1 MNKPFNILLAFLLA
15 FVGTALFA
23 QQNTNTV
30 KGRVIDDDEAP
41 VMFATVCLLN
51 NETIVAGGL
60 TDTTGFFAIKGQ
72 FVGEYRL
79 RVSSVGYEE
88 AIKTISL
95 TKGQVLDLG
104 RVVLPHKA
112 MRLDGV
118 EISAEAVTKTVTAER
133 TSINPSATMATATGS
148 VLEVLRGSSAVTI
161 DGSGQVS
168 IRGNSN
174 VLILVDG
181 VPTSLDG
188 LGSIPLAN
196 VQSIDIV
203 TSPDAR
209 YDSEGSGGVINI
221 ISKKQTPEAFTAMAS
236 ANYGFTHFMNGNVAM
251 SYNTGRWGFRM
262 NYNGKIENDLIE
274 SELHRQIKRTG
285 STLDQLIEARKRTF
299 GQNLGLNV
307 SFKAT
312 KKDVL
317 TLDVKVGLPRM
328 NNLQTMHNHY
338 TNAGMESDKLRQTDI
353 TFNREMMEGSLG
365 YRHIFQPNR
374 RTINVLA
381 SFSAINGHRPSY
393 YYEQIAD
400 GDSLQMVQRSE
411 SGGHPRIA
419 AFQMDYMAPL
429 GKGKM
434 ESGLKMTYRHNNID
448 HKMYER
454 NLLTDEWQLSIPLS
468 NDLRHREYIPA
479 VYAMWSAKYQERLS
493 MKAGL
498 RMEYSHVT
506 LQNDKD
512 HLDEASDYW
521 FVAPNLMLNYRISE
535 PWQLSFG
542 ISRRITRPSYP
553 QLNPY
558 INLIDNQTYETGN
571 IRLKPEKV
579 NKLDFGYSYTGQSLK
594 VNGNAYLNYTQDYIN
609 QIAYLDS
616 VTLVM
621 TYINSEMDLKAGV
634 EHNIRLDVL
643 QWLEIDLG
651 ANVFFTQS
659 KAEWEGTPIQNQ
671 GWTVNSNAAL
681 NVKPFRGTTLQA
693 QYFVTTPQYFPQF
706 ITKTIHYCNIGI
718 RQQLPKTGLTL
729 SALVTDM
736 FNTRR
741 WDISSDNPVYTLVN
755 TSTNRSRVFWLGVSW
770 NFHSY
775 KPLGGQKKQEED
787 RSVIRI
793 GE

>member
-1 MNKPFNILLAFLLA
+1 MKLKIILTFLLA
-15 FVGTALFA
+15 FEGVTLFA
-23 QQNTNTV
+23 QQNTNTI
-30 KGRVIDDDEAP
+30 KGRVTDNNEKP

-51 NETIVAGGL
+51 NEKIVAGGL
-60 TDTTGFFAIKGQ
+60 SDTTGFFSIRGQ
-72 FVGEYRL
+72 FIGEYRL
-79 RVSSVGYEE
+79 RVSSVGYEDT
-88 AIKTISL
+88 AITINL
-95 TKGQVLDLG
+95 KKGQILDLG
-104 RVVLPHKA
+104 HIVLPYKA
-112 MRLDGV
+112 MQLNEV
-118 EISAEAVTKTVTAER
+118 VVTAEAMTKTVTAER
-133 TSINPSATMATATGS
+133 TSINPAATMAAATGS

-161 DGSGQVS
+161 DGDGQVS

-181 VPTSLDG
+181 VPTALDG
-188 LGSIPLAN
+188 LGGIPADN

-221 ISKKQTPEAFTAMAS
+221 ISKKQMPEAFTAMAS

-262 NYNGKIENDLIE
+262 NYNGKMENDLIE
-274 SELHRQIKRTG
+274 SELHRQLKQTGSILDQFIEAEKRT
-285 STLDQLIEARKRTF
+285 T

-307 SFKAT
+307 SYKAT

-317 TLDVKVGLPRM
+317 TVDVKAGLPRM
-328 NNLQTMHNHY
+328 NNLQTMHNLY
-338 TNAGMESDKLRQTDI
+338 TNAGVESDKLRQTDI
-353 TFNREMMEGSLG
+353 TFNREMIESSLG
-365 YRHIFQPNR
+365 YRHIFEPNR
-374 RTINVLA
+374 RTLSVLA
-381 SFSAINGHRPSY
+381 SFSAIRGHRPSY
-393 YYEQIAD
+393 YYEQIANYD
-400 GDSLQMVQRSE
+400 TLLMVQRSE

-419 AFQMDYMAPL
+419 AFQMDYMTPW
-429 GKGKM
+429 GKGNL
-434 ESGLKMTYRHNNID
+434 ETGLKMTYRQNNID
-448 HKMYER
+448 HKMYE
-454 NLLTDEWQLSIPLS
+454 LDMATDTWHLSIPLS

-479 VYAMWSAKYQERLS
+479 AYAMWSAKFQERLS
-493 MKAGL
+493 MKVGL

-512 HLDEASDYW
+512 HLDEFSDYC
-521 FVAPNLMLNYRISE
+521 FVAPNLMLSYKISE

-542 ISRRITRPSYP
+542 LSRRITRPTYP

-571 IRLKPEKV
+571 VRLNPEKV
-579 NKLDFGYSYTGQSLK
+579 NKIDLGYSFTGQSLK
-594 VNGNAYLNYTQDYIN
+594 VNGNAYFNYTQDYIN

-621 TYINSEMDLKAGV
+621 TYINSDHDLKTGI
-634 EHNIRLDVL
+634 EHNIYWSVARWV
-643 QWLEIDLG
+643 EIDMG
-651 ANVFFTQS
+651 ANVYYS
-659 KAEWEGTPIQNQ
+659 NSLAEWQGTAISNQ
-671 GWTVNSNAAL
+671 GWTANGNAS
-681 NVKPFRGTTLQA
+681 VKVMPMRGMSIQA

-706 ITKTIHYCNIGI
+706 TTKTIHYCNLGI
-718 RQQLPKTGLTL
+718 RQQLPKRGLSF
-729 SALVTDM
+729 SALVTDV

-741 WDISSDNPVYTLVN
+741 WDISSDNPVYSLVN
-755 TSTNRSRVFWLGVSW
+755 MSINRSRVFWLGISW